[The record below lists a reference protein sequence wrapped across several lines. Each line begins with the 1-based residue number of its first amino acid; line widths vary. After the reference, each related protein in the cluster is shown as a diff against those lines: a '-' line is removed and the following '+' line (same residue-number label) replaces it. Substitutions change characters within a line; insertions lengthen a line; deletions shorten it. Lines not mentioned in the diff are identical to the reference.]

1 MLTTKKL
8 VFTIVAVLAAFFLMT
23 RSYFC
28 NNSYENSLIGEY
40 YLSDFRIYDTTT
52 VQTDLNKIR
61 MKLSNDKTFLV
72 RYDNK
77 EIQGK
82 WEAGDNG
89 DMSWIEFKT
98 DSSSSS
104 GRIYG
109 EDYNQIGI
117 WDPSIFELRGFK
129 SLEFKRLDH
138 QWYFSSIQFYN
149 QMSTHIAKTSAG

>member
-61 MKLSNDKTFLV
+61 IKLSNDKTFLV

-82 WEAGDNG
+82 WEAGDSG
-89 DMSWIEFKT
+89 DFTWIDFKT
-98 DSSSSS
+98 NTSESD
-104 GRIYG
+104 GRVYG
-109 EDYNQIGI
+109 ENY
-117 WDPSIFELRGFK
+117 SIINVSRPIIFGLRGFK

-138 QWYFSSIQFYN
+138 Q
-149 QMSTHIAKTSAG
+149 